1 MNGAIQGRKEEGE
14 ERADFLARGGVK
26 ERKAERGGGG
36 GMKRGREGAE
46 RAKEKVQMQFTQ
58 RQKLHSR

>member
-1 MNGAIQGRKEEGE
+1 MNAIQGRKEEGE
-14 ERADFLARGGVK
+14 ERADFLARGGGVK
-26 ERKAERGGGG
+26 KRKAERGGGG

-58 RQKLHSR
+58 RPKLHSR